1 MMILIYVALCMFRE
15 LERENRK
22 KKIWQR
28 STQRLDS
35 PTVTSSGSFFL
46 RMFAV
51 FPVTDLTRFPSPS
64 VLF

>member
-15 LERENRK
+15 LERENRE
-22 KKIWQR
+22 KIWLR

-51 FPVTDLTRFPSPS
+51 FPLTDLTRFPSPPF
-64 VLF
+64 LF